1 MCYFVCLGLNGRIR
15 LYQSRISYRR
25 ADQHSLSWT
34 PQILIIYS
42 DDQGGV
48 WIICAEFERC
58 WHGSNI
64 ETMGAR
70 TVSKRLGIIF
80 WHATRSMRS
89 LHCNGG
95 ENVERIWENGEG
107 IKFDYDPL
115 EWYFQ
120 IQCMD
125 LNALTKAYI
134 DVHWWVAGY
143 HWQISAICG
152 SGPEIHAVACSDRW
166 AAL

>member
-95 ENVERIWENGEG
+95 ENVERIWAPRM
-107 IKFDYDPL
+107 IFPDS
-115 EWYFQ
+115 
-120 IQCMD
+120 M
-125 LNALTKAYI
+125 
-134 DVHWWVAGY
+134 H
-143 HWQISAICG
+143 G
-152 SGPEIHAVACSDRW
+152 SECSDEGLYWCSLMSRRISLANICHLW
-166 AAL
+166 VWPRNSCRSL